1 MSRLGFHTSVLLVL
15 AVCMATKP
23 SIAQQQEFEVASVRQ
38 FQGPH
43 VPHGVSLIVSHG
55 KAKVDAGSLRQ
66 LVAIAYGVQRAAV
79 EGGPDWSDSDE
90 FNIAAK
96 AEKEDASYGEIQG
109 MLQILLA
116 DRFKLKVRR
125 ETKDLPGYAL
135 TTAKS
140 GSKLKQAKDEEAAGF
155 NAVMNGLIFHK
166 MPIAGLVN
174 YLANLAGSPVQDLTG
189 LTGLYDFSLDLTPS
203 AVVQFEPQGRVPPIV
218 NRFVRVSGAVEEQLG
233 LKVEAR
239 KVSVEVIIIDRAEHP
254 SGN

>member
-55 KAKVDAGSLRQ
+55 RAKVDAGSLRQ
-66 LVAIAYGVQRAAV
+66 LLAIAYGVQRTAV

-116 DRFKLKVRR
+116 ERFKLTLHP
-125 ETKDLPGYAL
+125 ETKEMKAYVMLVD
-135 TTAKS
+135 KN
-140 GSKLKQAKDEEAAGF
+140 GF
-155 NAVMNGLIFHK
+155 RLQ
-166 MPIAGLVN
+166 PIA
-174 YLANLAGSPVQDLTG
+174 ANAPAPKSQAQAGRGDRRHAADRQPRRG
-189 LTGLYDFSLDLTPS
+189 RAALDGRPMGS
-203 AVVQFEPQGRVPPIV
+203 A
-218 NRFVRVSGAVEEQLG
+218 
-233 LKVEAR
+233 
-239 KVSVEVIIIDRAEHP
+239 
-254 SGN
+254 